1 MAQAWHES
9 AQARPS
15 ADELLSELSELSELG
30 NLDGSSGAK
39 CAPCLTM

>member
-15 ADELLSELSELSELG
+15 ADKLLSELSELSELG
-30 NLDGSSGAK
+30 NLDSGAK